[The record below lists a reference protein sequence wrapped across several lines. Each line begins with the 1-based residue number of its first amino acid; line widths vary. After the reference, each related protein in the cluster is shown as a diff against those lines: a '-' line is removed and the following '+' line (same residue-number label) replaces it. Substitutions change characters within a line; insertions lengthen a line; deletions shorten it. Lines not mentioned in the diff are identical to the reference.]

1 MTSNS
6 CKMKRCLV
14 NLFIFQLLLMGSVS
28 QYWSSELDEY
38 YDVHLKFREHFFE
51 CSRGVLILPST
62 KICDGTSDCP
72 DQEDEDSHPCAPKDY
87 LLQTLTMT
95 ASDTR
100 NTSTLLEWSTGEK
113 SETMRGSSLTF
124 SGYLLTANSTHKTIE
139 TRLEPK
145 LTSYLLSGLMPWTG
159 YNITL
164 RRLYNSVDVWRKVR
178 GTKLGRAT
186 TVTIKT
192 EPSNPPAP
200 KDVRVLAD
208 QEGKVVV
215 CT

>member
-38 YDVHLKFREHFFE
+38 YDVHLKFTEHFFE

-62 KICDGTSDCP
+62 KICDDTSDCP

-95 ASDTR
+95 ASCILSKLLFLLYSSGQQARNPKQCATR
-100 NTSTLLEWSTGEK
+100 H
-113 SETMRGSSLTF
+113 SLFTVTF
-124 SGYLLTANSTHKTIE
+124 SQRTPRIKQIE

-159 YNITL
+159 I
-164 RRLYNSVDVWRKVR
+164 
-178 GTKLGRAT
+178 
-186 TVTIKT
+186 
-192 EPSNPPAP
+192 
-200 KDVRVLAD
+200 
-208 QEGKVVV
+208 
-215 CT
+215 